1 MGDLVSFLQGK
12 RTYTVAVI
20 AALTAGA
27 QAMGYHIPDWVY
39 IIEGALGLGAVR
51 VAISNQGGNYVTGD
65 KVTGPLIPPTNP

>member
-12 RTYTVAVI
+12 RTYTIAVI
-20 AALTAGA
+20 AALTAGV
-27 QAMGYHIPDWVY
+27 QALGYHIPDYVY

-65 KVTGPLIPPTNP
+65 KVTGPLVPPKS

>member
-27 QAMGYHIPDWVY
+27 QALGYHIPEWVY

-51 VAISNQGGNYVTGD
+51 IAISNQGGNYVTGD
-65 KVTGPLIPPTNP
+65 KVTGPLVPPKS

>member
-12 RTYTVAVI
+12 RTYTIAVI
-20 AALTAGA
+20 AALTAGV
-27 QAMGYHIPDWVY
+27 QALGYHITDYVY

-65 KVTGPLIPPTNP
+65 KVTGPLVPPKP

>member
-12 RTYTVAVI
+12 RTYTIAAI
-20 AALTAGA
+20 AALTAGV
-27 QAMGYHIPDWVY
+27 QALGYHIPDWVY

-65 KVTGPLIPPTNP
+65 KVTGPLVPPKS

>member
-12 RTYTVAVI
+12 RTYTIAVI
-20 AALTAGA
+20 AALTAGV
-27 QAMGYHIPDWVY
+27 QALGYHIPDWVY

-65 KVTGPLIPPTNP
+65 KVTGPLVPPKS

>member
-65 KVTGPLIPPTNP
+65 KVTGPLVPPKS